1 MSMHLDQRNSEF
13 RSRGKEANDMH
24 NTGNKT
30 SIPTEEKESLLIS
43 TDLVTFLSPPWDVN
57 RSNTDGYY

>member
-43 TDLVTFLSPPWDVN
+43 TDPLTFLSPP
-57 RSNTDGYY
+57 